1 VHSIDIYSTAGR
13 RLQGFAG
20 AVRTQGGKL
29 QEEIEMKKNRT
40 RMGRT
45 LICGAVLGLVTVAS
59 LSTASQAETGSVRVV
74 FTKAGFIVGVGGGRG
89 T

>member
-1 VHSIDIYSTAGR
+1 
-13 RLQGFAG
+13 
-20 AVRTQGGKL
+20 
-29 QEEIEMKKNRT
+29 MKKNRT

-89 T
+89 A